1 MPVRLVSDVTG
12 VRRRRAGGGQGPAA
26 EDVYLVPG
34 GDSGDRVD
42 AFRHV

>member
-12 VRRRRAGGGQGPAA
+12 SADVGPVADKGPAA